1 MHFYLIYYSFKFCVC
16 PQIISIK
23 PKNIYLS
30 KTFFLFL
37 SQKSILYNV
46 PSKNCYKIDDI

>member
-1 MHFYLIYYSFKFCVC
+1 MLFIKILYLFPNNFYKT
-16 PQIISIK
+16 
-23 PKNIYLS
+23 

-46 PSKNCYKIDDI
+46 PNVIKLMIFSIFEQC